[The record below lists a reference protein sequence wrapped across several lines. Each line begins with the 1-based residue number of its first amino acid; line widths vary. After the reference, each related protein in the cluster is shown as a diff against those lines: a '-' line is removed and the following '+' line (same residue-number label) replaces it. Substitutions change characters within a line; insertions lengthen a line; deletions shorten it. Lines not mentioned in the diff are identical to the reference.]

1 MIDLPPVSPTYPIKK
16 PDKIIRERKQQPDNG
31 HSQKKKKEEGEDRDL
46 NEPPEQHI
54 DEYI

>member
-1 MIDLPPVSPTYPIKK
+1 MIEFPALSPTHPIKK
-16 PDKIIRERKQQPDNG
+16 PDRIIREHQKQPKNEQSPE
-31 HSQKKKKEEGEDRDL
+31 KKKNEEDL

>member
-1 MIDLPPVSPTYPIKK
+1 MIELPPVSPIYPIKK
-16 PDKIIRERKQQPDNG
+16 PDKIIRERQKHSDSG
-31 HSQKKKKEEGEDRDL
+31 HSQEKKKEVDDL